1 MLRFL
6 TGLVFVATLCVA
18 GVLYKIKYDARGL
31 QREAVE
37 LRKQIAVERQQLA
50 VLKAEWSILTHP
62 ARIDQ
67 FARELG
73 LAPLSPQQI
82 LSFRDLDAL
91 PFRPGKSLAS
101 LGERQ
106 NSGFVR
112 KDDIAKILDRFSV
125 TDEKGRAASE

>member
-18 GVLYKIKYDARGL
+18 GVLYKIKYDARSL
-31 QREAVE
+31 QREVVS

-62 ARIDQ
+62 RRIDQ

-73 LAPLSPQQI
+73 LAPLSPEQI

-91 PFRPGKSLAS
+91 PFRQGQSLAS
-101 LGERQ
+101 LGEAQ
-106 NSGFVR
+106 DNGFVA
-112 KDDIAKILDRFSV
+112 KDDIAKALDRFSE
-125 TDEKGRAASE
+125 TYEKGKGNQ

>member
-31 QREAVE
+31 QREVVT

-82 LSFRDLDAL
+82 LSFRDLDVL
-91 PFRPGKSLAS
+91 PLRPGQSLAS
-101 LGERQ
+101 IGERH
-106 NSGFVR
+106 NNGFVR
-112 KDDIAKILDRFSV
+112 KDDIAKVLDRFSV
-125 TDEKGRAASE
+125 TSEKEKGNQ

>member
-6 TGLVFVATLCVA
+6 TSLVFVATLCVA

-91 PFRPGKSLAS
+91 PLRPGEALAS
-101 LGERQ
+101 IGGRR
-106 NSGFVR
+106 NNGSVR
-112 KDDIAKILDRFSV
+112 KDDIAKVLDRFSD
-125 TDEKGRAASE
+125 TIEKGKGNQ

>member
-31 QREAVE
+31 QHEAVA

-73 LAPLSPQQI
+73 LAPLSPKQI

-112 KDDIAKILDRFSV
+112 KDEITKALDRFSEMGE
-125 TDEKGRAASE
+125 TERGNQ